1 MKRKENKMRKALL
14 AILILVSILLVG
26 CGGGQTPTE
35 SSNGLGNSAFSSE
48 GETSSDGNE
57 TTYTISYQ
65 WNDYGTVYDGIEN
78 FPKEMTAGLEF
89 PTEYEA
95 GETVAVPKLNMWKKN
110 SKLVYEFQGW
120 YYDADLKNEVS
131 GEKIPATATG
141 DITLYA
147 KVVAYVN

>member
-1 MKRKENKMRKALL
+1 MRKALL

-78 FPKEMTAGLEF
+78 FPKAMTAGLEF